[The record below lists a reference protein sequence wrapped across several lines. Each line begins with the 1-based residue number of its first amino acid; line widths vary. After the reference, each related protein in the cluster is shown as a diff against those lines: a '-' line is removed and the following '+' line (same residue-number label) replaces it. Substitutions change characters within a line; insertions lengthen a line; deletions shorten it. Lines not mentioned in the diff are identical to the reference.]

1 MDQGTVVHV
10 VAALLALIIL
20 VDVSVLWLTGKQ
32 VPELLGQ
39 LVLAVFASYF
49 ASTLTRAKGTP
60 RRERG
65 GAADGGVGS
74 ARAGSGRSVKQEPGA
89 GEEVSGRG
97 GK

>member
-1 MDQGTVVHV
+1 MDQGTLVHG

-49 ASTLTRAKGTP
+49 ASTLTRQ
-60 RRERG
+60 RG
-65 GAADGGVGS
+65 QS
-74 ARAGSGRSVKQEPGA
+74 ARKGR
-89 GEEVSGRG
+89 EETKEG
-97 GK
+97 